1 MTCELEAKVKQKIGG
16 QGKMGQD
23 AVRLYELVTRRFL
36 AAISPDV
43 RFVKRQVCFELDGM
57 RFWLRG
63 NEILDWGFSQISKG
77 AVNAAHNFYEMHS
90 RNVLKG
96 PRLEVAKTATNG
108 RNFVVKDI
116 RVRQLESVPP
126 RLLSES
132 ELLTQMERKQIGT
145 DASMA
150 THVNNIVTRGYVEV
164 LQPDR
169 LMRPT
174 ILGVA
179 LIHGLQVVDKELTE
193 PAVRARIERDVAEVA
208 QGSRTCED
216 VVTTAVSIFREKFR
230 RVREGIPQIRSA
242 LADAKAQRSAW
253 EAAAAV
259 AAEAA
264 AADVAAAQAA
274 ATSGRS
280 SEAAGERGGGDAAQ
294 DTVVE
299 PPSVPRLA
307 GGASAATGARLAPP
321 STAGAGS
328 KLWQGAA
335 AIKRPAQ
342 GDAGAR
348 NVKQR
353 VGSSAA
359 GTGDGTLR
367 AGLRIEVRGGEG
379 KPWRAGTVMGQRS
392 NGKWEVL
399 VDGWD
404 KAFVWPD
411 WRHVSVAAP
420 VAGDDGGG
428 AVAPEDDAEL
438 SPLELENKA
447 LLMKLSVAQLRAENA
462 EIKLRDMEKKVAKL
476 KRKLGAAA

>member
-1 MTCELEAKVKQKIGG
+1 M
-16 QGKMGQD
+16 
-23 AVRLYELVTRRFL
+23 
-36 AAISPDV
+36 
-43 RFVKRQVCFELDGM
+43 
-57 RFWLRG
+57 
-63 NEILDWGFSQISKG
+63 
-77 AVNAAHNFYEMHS
+77 
-90 RNVLKG
+90 
-96 PRLEVAKTATNG
+96 
-108 RNFVVKDI
+108 
-116 RVRQLESVPP
+116 
-126 RLLSES
+126 
-132 ELLTQMERKQIGT
+132 
-145 DASMA
+145 
-150 THVNNIVTRGYVEV
+150 
-164 LQPDR
+164 
-169 LMRPT
+169 
-174 ILGVA
+174 
-179 LIHGLQVVDKELTE
+179 
-193 PAVRARIERDVAEVA
+193 
-208 QGSRTCED
+208 
-216 VVTTAVSIFREKFR
+216 VTTAVSIFREKFR

-274 ATSGRS
+274 ATSGGS

-307 GGASAATGARLAPP
+307 GGAAAATGSRLAPP
-321 STAGAGS
+321 STIGAGS

-420 VAGDDGGG
+420 MAGDDGGG
-428 AVAPEDDAEL
+428 AVAPEDDADL

-476 KRKLGAAA
+476 KRKLGAVA